1 MLRTAHPLP
10 KLALCLAWIIALLV
24 VFRLPFQVASF
35 VAATLLLLL
44 DARVPPR
51 RVLLLMVPFAL
62 FGFGFLT
69 TSVLFRA
76 ESGFALQMAQEQ
88 GAAPDVAPGLVLFF
102 RVLACGMV
110 SAVFALT
117 TDPGQFVRA
126 LMQHMRLPAA
136 SGFALMQAM
145 HLVPDLRAEMLQLR
159 MARAIRLGRPLRRV
173 PAPAEAFALAIPL
186 LAYAI
191 RRATRA
197 ALSFEARGLQP
208 GRARTHLPQ
217 PRIRRRDWTLLAVG
231 GGMLA
236 MALAFLPSSFA

>member
-1 MLRTAHPLP
+1 MLRRLHPLP
-10 KLALCLAWIIALLV
+10 KLALCLAWIAASLL
-24 VFRLPFQVASF
+24 VFRLSFQIALFAV
-35 VAATLLLLL
+35 ATLVLLV

-51 RVLLLMVPFAL
+51 RLLILMVPFAL
-62 FGFGFLT
+62 FGFGFFT

-88 GAAPDVAPGLVLFF
+88 GGTPDVAPGLVLFF
-102 RVLACGMV
+102 RVLACGMI

-126 LMQHMRLPAA
+126 LMQHVRLPAPM
-136 SGFALMQAM
+136 GFALMQAM
-145 HLVPDLRAEMLQLR
+145 HMVPDLRAEMLQLR
-159 MARAIRLGRPLRRV
+159 MARAIRLGRPLRRI
-173 PAPAEAFALAIPL
+173 PGLAEAIALAIPL

-217 PRIRRRDWTLLAVG
+217 TPVSRRDWLGLVIGVCCLAALLAV
-231 GGMLA
+231 
-236 MALAFLPSSFA
+236 LPAHLS